1 VFDGN
6 QTICLS
12 SQLGLMKGCML
23 CFIQVHLG
31 DAAAGIT
38 RVSGANVWM
47 LGPLGTAVGYQAENM
62 TSVYGAVKLIEV
74 IFIVK

>member
-1 VFDGN
+1 LTEIKRFV
-6 QTICLS
+6 LS

-23 CFIQVHLG
+23 CFIQANLSA
-31 DAAAGIT
+31 AAAGIT
-38 RVSGANVWM
+38 RVTGASVRM
-47 LGPLGTAVGYQAENM
+47 LGPLGTAVGLQAENM